1 MTSKGNQCGEVLCTY
16 WLDMNT
22 RTIHLDS
29 ETREASPG
37 MRQDKMMARVWAILA
52 FAKRIDGSPQQI
64 LTTLTEELTEEQ
76 MRQSVHTLGE
86 SI

>member
-1 MTSKGNQCGEVLCTY
+1 
-16 WLDMNT
+16 
-22 RTIHLDS
+22 
-29 ETREASPG
+29 
-37 MRQDKMMARVWAILA
+37 MARVWAILA